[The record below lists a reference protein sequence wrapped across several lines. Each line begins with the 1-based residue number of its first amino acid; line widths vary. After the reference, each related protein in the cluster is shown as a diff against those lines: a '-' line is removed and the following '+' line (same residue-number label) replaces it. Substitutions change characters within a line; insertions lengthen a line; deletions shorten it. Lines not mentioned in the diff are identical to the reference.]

1 MYFKKFENSDMKKFL
16 MEKSNFDERNNDYYS
31 NGYHYSYHETIN
43 DDYNIL
49 TDNDEYYS
57 EYNLDQIRDGKHSS
71 YVYRVGV
78 LYMRDA
84 NKCDFAEIHIAF
96 QNDKNGKIQYLGKL
110 DFEDGENMDLLSTV
124 QRIAFSMIECLI

>member
-31 NGYHYSYHETIN
+31 NGYLYSYHETICE
-43 DDYNIL
+43 DDTYNH
-49 TDNDEYYS
+49 DENYS
-57 EYNLDQIRDGKHSS
+57 VYDLNRIEDKEYSS

-96 QNDKNGKIQYLGKL
+96 QSDNNGEIKYLGKL
-110 DFEDGENMDLLSTV
+110 DFEDGENMDLLPTI
-124 QRIAFSMIECLI
+124 QRIAYSMIECLI